1 MVITTKEMYSE
12 VYGVIKALGKEYIKK
27 LPKTVLKVIIE
38 NREEN
43 YNPKYNMSISLK
55 EQDVNRKTLAMIAL
69 LHYNYWCDTEED
81 RQKLKTILENNEEKR
96 QREMKE
102 KYSNDKIF
110 NNRNIKKE
118 EKEEENIDQIEVKN
132 EVLLDSNIVEYK
144 QSFFSKIVDKIKNGL
159 IYLNSRLSK

>member
-43 YNPKYNMSISLK
+43 YNPKYNIAISLK
-55 EQDVNRKTLAMIAL
+55 KQDVNRKTLAMIAL

-96 QREMKE
+96 QKEMRE

-144 QSFFSKIVDKIKNGL
+144 QSFFSKIVDKIKKWFN
-159 IYLNSRLSK
+159 IFK

>member
-43 YNPKYNMSISLK
+43 YNPKYNIAISLK
-55 EQDVNRKTLAMIAL
+55 ELDVNRKTLAMIAL

-96 QREMKE
+96 QKEMRE

-110 NNRNIKKE
+110 NNRNIKKEE

-144 QSFFSKIVDKIKNGL
+144 QSFFSKIVDKIKKWFN
-159 IYLNSRLSK
+159 IFK

>member
-43 YNPKYNMSISLK
+43 YNPKYNIAISLK

-96 QREMKE
+96 QKEMRE

-118 EKEEENIDQIEVKN
+118 EEKEEGNIYQTKAKN

-144 QSFFSKIVDKIKNGL
+144 QSFFSKIVDKIKKWFN
-159 IYLNSRLSK
+159 IFK

>member
-1 MVITTKEMYSE
+1 MIITTKEMYSE

-43 YNPKYNMSISLK
+43 YNPKYNMAISLK

-96 QREMKE
+96 QREMRE

-144 QSFFSKIVDKIKNGL
+144 QSFFSKIVDKIKKWFN
-159 IYLNSRLSK
+159 IFK

>member
-12 VYGVIKALGKEYIKK
+12 VYGVIKVLGKEYIRK

-55 EQDVNRKTLAMIAL
+55 KQDVNRKTLAMIAL

-81 RQKLKTILENNEEKR
+81 RQKLKTILENNEEKHQKEIR
-96 QREMKE
+96 E

-110 NNRNIKKE
+110 NNSNIKKE
-118 EKEEENIDQIEVKN
+118 EEKENIKETEIKN
-132 EVLLDSNIVEYK
+132 EVLLDSNIVKYK
-144 QSFFSKIVDKIKNGL
+144 QSFFSKIVEKIKKWVKRFKIL
-159 IYLNSRLSK
+159 KK

>member
-55 EQDVNRKTLAMIAL
+55 KQDVNRKTLAMIAL

-81 RQKLKTILENNEEKR
+81 RQKLKTILENNEEKC
-96 QREMKE
+96 QKEMRE

-110 NNRNIKKE
+110 NNRNIK
-118 EKEEENIDQIEVKN
+118 KEEENIDQIEVKN

-144 QSFFSKIVDKIKNGL
+144 QSFFSKIVEKIKKWFN
-159 IYLNSRLSK
+159 IFK

>member
-96 QREMKE
+96 QKEMRE

-118 EKEEENIDQIEVKN
+118 EEKEEGNIDQIEVKN

-144 QSFFSKIVDKIKNGL
+144 QSFFSKIVDKIKKWFN
-159 IYLNSRLSK
+159 IFK

>member
-43 YNPKYNMSISLK
+43 YNPKYNMAISLK
-55 EQDVNRKTLAMIAL
+55 KQDVNRKTLAMIAL

-96 QREMKE
+96 QKEMRE

-110 NNRNIKKE
+110 NNRNIK
-118 EKEEENIDQIEVKN
+118 KEEENIDQIEVKN

-144 QSFFSKIVDKIKNGL
+144 QSFFSKLVEKIKKWFN
-159 IYLNSRLSK
+159 IFK

>member
-55 EQDVNRKTLAMIAL
+55 KQDVNRKTLAMIAL

-96 QREMKE
+96 QKEMRE

-144 QSFFSKIVDKIKNGL
+144 QSFFSKIVDKIKKWFN
-159 IYLNSRLSK
+159 IFK